1 MKLTLI
7 SLSIVMLL
15 SGCATGSAII
25 EKITG
30 NQFDEPVVE
39 QNTYLNKD
47 TNKLVPP
54 EGGPIPVAVYGFT
67 DKTGQRKSMPNIA
80 SLSSAV
86 TQGADAYLIKSLQDV
101 GDARWFTVLER
112 VGLDNLIK
120 ERQMIRQMR
129 EQYQGKDAKPL
140 PPMMFAGVIFEGG
153 IIGYDSNTLT
163 GGSGIRLLGIGAS
176 TQYQSDTVTINLRT
190 VSVGT
195 GEVLTS
201 VTVTKTVLSYMDKFG
216 VLKFVDSGT
225 TSVEGE
231 IGGSINESINKAT
244 ILATQAAVVDT
255 VREGARKGH
264 WSFKKEKPNELVQT
278 QAPKAPAPSQDT
290 PLPTPQQS
298 DERKAPAGVEGKS
311 EAGKEEVI
319 VVPVAVTEQPAQ
331 VTDIPLPPQPK
342 VAYFAITAFVYK
354 MQDENSQR
362 TWQLPK
368 GTEVLIV
375 PANGG
380 WTAVTTKDG
389 KKGFVR
395 EGVLAFDKP

>member
-1 MKLTLI
+1 MKLTLL
-7 SLSIVMLL
+7 SLSIAILI
-15 SGCATGSAII
+15 SGCATGSAMR

-30 NQFDEPVVE
+30 KQFDEPVVE
-39 QNTYLNKD
+39 QNIYLNKD
-47 TNKLVPP
+47 ANKLVPP

-86 TQGADAYLIKSLQDV
+86 TQGAESYLIKSLQDV

-129 EQYQGKDAKPL
+129 EQYQGKDAKQL
-140 PPMMFAGVIFEGG
+140 PPMMFAGVILEGG

-163 GGSGIRLLGIGAS
+163 GGSGVRIFGIGAS

-190 VSVGT
+190 VSVST

-201 VTVTKTVLSYMDKFG
+201 VTITKTVLSYMDKFG

-231 IGGSINESINKAT
+231 VGGSINESINKAT
-244 ILATQAAVVDT
+244 ILAIQAAVIDT
-255 VREGARKGH
+255 IREGARKGH
-264 WSFKKEKPNELVQT
+264 WSFKKEKTNELVQT
-278 QAPKAPAPSQDT
+278 QTPKTPSPTQDT
-290 PLPTPQQS
+290 SLSAPQQS
-298 DERKAPAGVEGKS
+298 DERKAPASVEGKS
-311 EAGKEEVI
+311 ETGKEEV
-319 VVPVAVTEQPAQ
+319 VVPVAITEWTAQ
-331 VTDIPLPPQPK
+331 VPAVPTPPQPK
-342 VAYFAITAFVYK
+342 VAYFAVISFVYK

-368 GTEVLIV
+368 GTEVLTV
-375 PANGG
+375 PANEG

-395 EGVLAFDKP
+395 EGVLTFNKP

>member
-1 MKLTLI
+1 
-7 SLSIVMLL
+7 MLL
-15 SGCATGSAII
+15 SGCATGSAML

-30 NQFDEPVVE
+30 QQFDEPVVE

-163 GGSGIRLLGIGAS
+163 GGSGVRLLGIGAS

-244 ILATQAAVVDT
+244 ILAIQAAVVDT

-311 EAGKEEVI
+311 EVGKEEVI
-319 VVPVAVTEQPAQ
+319 VIPVAVTEQPAQ

-389 KKGFVR
+389 KKGFVK

>member
-7 SLSIVMLL
+7 SLSIIMLL

-101 GDARWFTVLER
+101 GDARWFTVLKR

-244 ILATQAAVVDT
+244 ILAIQAAVVDT

-311 EAGKEEVI
+311 EGGKEEVI

-375 PANGG
+375 SANGG